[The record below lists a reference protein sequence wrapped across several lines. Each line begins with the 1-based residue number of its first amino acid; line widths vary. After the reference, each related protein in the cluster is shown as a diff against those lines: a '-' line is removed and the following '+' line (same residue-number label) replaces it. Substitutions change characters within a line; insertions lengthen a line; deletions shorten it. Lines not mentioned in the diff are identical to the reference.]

1 MTEHY
6 QVAGVYGR
14 EANPFLNV
22 AFHRVSWG
30 AVFAGVA
37 VTLVV
42 QILLN
47 LLGAGIGAGVVNPA
61 SSDNPSATAASIT
74 TGAWLIGSGIISA
87 FVGGYVASRLSGRPI
102 RSTGGLHGIITW
114 ATTTL
119 VVVYLLTTSIGGL
132 IGGAFSGLGSI
143 VQGSGATVAT
153 VATAAAPS
161 IAKVTDPMSGIEQSI
176 RNATGGNDPAALRD
190 AAIASVK
197 AALTGDQAKA
207 EEARTRAADAI
218 AKAQNIPV
226 DQARQQVAQYEQQ
239 YKEAAAQAK
248 QSATEAAQT
257 AAKAF
262 SAAAIIAFAALIIGA
277 IASWLGGL
285 AGTTRVSREEL
296 AVMN

>member
-1 MTEHY
+1 MTEQY
-6 QVAGVYGR
+6 SAASVYGR
-14 EANPFLNV
+14 EAGPLINV

-47 LLGAGIGAGVVNPA
+47 LLGAGIGAGVVDPA
-61 SSDNPSATAASIT
+61 STDNPSATAASVT
-74 TGAWLIGSGIISA
+74 TAAWLIGSGIIAA
-87 FVGGYVASRLSGRPI
+87 FIGGYVASRLSGRPV
-102 RSTGGLHGIITW
+102 RSTGGLHGITTW
-114 ATTTL
+114 AASTL

-132 IGGAFSGLGSI
+132 IGGAFSGVGSI
-143 VQGSGATVAT
+143 IQGSGATVAT

-176 RNATGGNDPAALRD
+176 RNASGGNDPAALRD

-207 EEARTRAADAI
+207 EEARARAADAI

-239 YKEAAAQAK
+239 YKDAAAQAK
-248 QSATEAAQT
+248 KSATEAAQT

-262 SAAAIIAFAALIIGA
+262 STGAIIAFAALVVGA
-277 IASWLGGL
+277 IAAWLGGL
-285 AGTTRVSREEL
+285 AGTTRISREEL
-296 AVMN
+296 ALGA